1 MPRISQRVD
10 QVSTGDVESVTAG
23 DGLSGGGTSGALTID
38 LDPNSLTAATV
49 AAGDKVVIADV
60 DDSGNPKTVTAQAI
74 ADLAPVG
81 DITAVTAG
89 DGLTGGGTSGSV
101 ELALDR
107 DLPTLEDT
115 TTARTLALTDAGQL
129 VRMNN
134 AGATTVTVPPNSSVA
149 FAVGAQVIVAAMGAG
164 AVTVA
169 AGAGVTLRSKDAAL
183 GVDGQ
188 YATASCVKIATD
200 EWIVFGALA

>member
-23 DGLSGGGTSGALTID
+23 DGLSGGGVSGALTID

-49 AAGDKVVIADV
+49 ATGDKVVIADV
-60 DDSGNPKTVTAQAI
+60 DDSGNPKTVTAQSI

-81 DITAVTAG
+81 DVTGVTAG
-89 DGLTGGGTSGSV
+89 DGLTGGGTSGDV
-101 ELALDR
+101 ELALDP
-107 DLPTLEDT
+107 DLTTLEDT
-115 TTARTLALTDAGQL
+115 TTARTLALSDAGKL

-149 FAVGAQVIVAAMGAG
+149 FGVGAQVIVAAMGAG
-164 AVTVA
+164 AVTIA
-169 AGAGVTLRSKDAAL
+169 AGAGVTLRSKDSAL

-188 YATASCVKIATD
+188 HATASCVKVATN
-200 EWIVFGALA
+200 EWLVFGALA